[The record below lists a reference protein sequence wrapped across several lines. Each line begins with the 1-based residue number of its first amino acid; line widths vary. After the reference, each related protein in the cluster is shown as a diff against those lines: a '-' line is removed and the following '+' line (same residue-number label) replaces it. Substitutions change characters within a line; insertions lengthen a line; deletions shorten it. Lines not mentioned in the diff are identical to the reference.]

1 VEFGT
6 ACAEGLR
13 DKGSI
18 TPLSPGPSPTR
29 GEGSKQPGTVMEGGK
44 PPSALGEGCPTP
56 SPLVGEGW
64 GEGVVRPGRPVG
76 HMGYHRRVRYLDV
89 VTNKKRIDAERG
101 KALNAL
107 AEQTQALKM
116 R

>member
-1 VEFGT
+1 MAP
-6 ACAEGLR
+6 ACQSTIPWATRGAGASLPPPWR
-13 DKGSI
+13 AR
-18 TPLSPGPSPTR
+18 TSPG
-29 GEGSKQPGTVMEGGK
+29 
-44 PPSALGEGCPTP
+44 GCGPP
-56 SPLVGEGW
+56 SPLVGEGR
-64 GEGVVRPGRPVG
+64 GEGGVRPGRPVG